1 MPDPRAALLDA
12 LKAAAENADT
22 TDIEIVHGNADAA
35 LLAYINDPEVTAAY
49 EAVPK
54 WYA

>member
-1 MPDPRAALLDA
+1 MGSHPSARDELLATLRDLTNDDP
-12 LKAAAENADT
+12 ENA
-22 TDIEIVHGNADAA
+22 HLSADQA
-35 LLAYINDPEVTAAY
+35 LLAYINDPEITRAF